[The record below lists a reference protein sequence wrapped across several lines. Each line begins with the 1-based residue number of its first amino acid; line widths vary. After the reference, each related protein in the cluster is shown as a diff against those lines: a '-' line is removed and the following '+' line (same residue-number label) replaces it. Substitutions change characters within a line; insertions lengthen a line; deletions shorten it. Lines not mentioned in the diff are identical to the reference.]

1 MDMKLP
7 EDQQAIRARCFH
19 PTGTFT
25 EFRPEEIEQSIP
37 NRFEQ
42 QVAKYPERIA
52 VKSKNYTLTYDAL
65 NKTANHVAH
74 AILAQRGEGEEP
86 IALLLENDAPMIA
99 SVLGVLKAG
108 KMYVPLDPGF
118 PVSRNADVLVDSE
131 ARLIVTNT
139 KHFSL
144 AKELAATKFAWI
156 NIDELDHTLSG
167 ENPRLNVSADALA
180 YILYTSGSTGKPK
193 GVVQNHRNVLHLI
206 MRHTNRAGIRPD
218 DRVALLR
225 SFSVHGG
232 TLQTFGALLNGA
244 VVLPFDVKNEGVQ
257 ELARWLAREE
267 ITIGRLG
274 PTLFRHLAAIV
285 DKEDRFPTPR
295 EISFSGESLHK
306 NDVELCRQRFPEDC
320 ILVNSFGATEVSSCC
335 EYIVDR
341 ETRIEDG
348 VVPCGY
354 PTTDMEVFLLDDHGK
369 ETRLG
374 EIGEI
379 AVKSCYLALGYWR
392 KPELTQAKFLPDP
405 KGGDARIYLTG
416 DVGRKLPDGRL
427 VHLWRKDFQVKIRG
441 YRVEVSE
448 VESTLLTLGNVK
460 EAVVVRRED
469 GSEEKRLVA
478 YIVADRTPAPS
489 ITMLRRALRE
499 KLPDYMI
506 PAAFVVLD
514 AMPLTPNGKV
524 DRLALPAPDQSRPE
538 LENSFVAPRT
548 PVEELLAEIWAEVLG
563 LERVGIHDDFFDLG
577 GHSLL
582 ATRVVSRIHK
592 ALQLEFPLRILF
604 EAFTVAGLAERI
616 EEWRRK
622 KQSVKT
628 PAMLPT
634 SRKAALPLSFAQQ
647 RLWFLDQLEPG
658 SAAYNIPGAVHMKG
672 PLNVPAFERSLNEIV
687 RRHEAL
693 RTTFSTVDGQPFQV
707 IIPPQSFRLE
717 VVDLP
722 ERPEEERKG
731 ESQRLVTKEAQRP
744 FDLRGGPL
752 FRFILFRSGE
762 ADHVFCYTMHHIVS
776 DGWSRSVFL
785 QELWILYKAFSAGQP
800 SPLPELPIQY
810 ADFAVWQRQ
819 WLQGE
824 ALEDDLAYW
833 KQQLRDIPP
842 VLQLPID
849 HPRPP
854 VQTFR
859 GASLALVVPKA
870 LADALKTF
878 SGEVG
883 VTLYMTLV
891 AAFKILLHR
900 LTGQDDILVGSPVAR
915 RNQTETEKLIGCFLN
930 TLVLRTNLSGNP
942 TFRNLLA
949 RVREVALGAYDHQD
963 FPFEKLLEEV
973 QPKRDLS
980 RTPLFQVFFNMHNFE
995 DPKLDLHGLTVKRL
1009 EITVPISMFDLTLY
1023 VRERDDVPHL
1033 RVVYNTDLFN
1043 QDRMVELLEQY
1054 KYLLSQIMENPDQ
1067 NISCF
1072 SLVTSAAEKLLPNPR
1087 QILRSDWFGAVH
1099 QKLSE
1104 QARCLADHPAVS
1116 DPYDR
1121 WTYQEL
1127 NAHSNQLARYLLKS
1141 GIRREDIVAVYGHRS
1156 ATLIWA
1162 VLGILKAGAAFLI
1175 LDPAYPTTRLIK
1187 YMRIARPSGFVHLE
1201 ACGLVSEELEAFIQT
1216 TTVRFRVTLPR
1227 LSAFR
1232 PDNVLQT
1239 YSPADPEITI
1249 GPDDL
1254 AYVSYTSGSTGEPK
1268 GILGRHG
1275 SLSHFL
1281 PWQQET
1287 FDLSASDRFCMLS
1300 GLSHDPL
1307 QRDIFTPLW
1316 LGATICIPDPEIIG
1330 TPKLAE
1336 WMAKEQVT
1344 FAHLTP
1350 AMAELL
1356 TETAAPDCRIQSL
1369 RYAFFV
1375 GDKLT
1380 RRDAMRLP
1388 RLAPAVTCITSYGS
1402 TETQRAVGYYVV
1414 PQEPELQ
1421 ESRDRAVYPLGRGM
1435 KDVQL
1440 LVLTAEHRLA
1450 GVGELGEIYLR
1461 SPHLALGY
1469 LGDEALTR
1477 ARFLTNPLTGVAGDR
1492 LYKTGDL
1499 GRYLPDGNVEF
1510 VGRSDRQVKIRGF
1523 RIEPEEVE
1531 AVLSQHP
1538 SIQQSVVLVREDVP
1552 DDKRLAAYVIARGEQ
1567 GVTASELRGFVKSK
1581 LPEYMVPA
1589 AFVYLDA
1596 LPLTPNGKVDYDA
1609 LPASDQSR
1617 TEERSYVGPR
1627 TAVEKRLVDIWAEV
1641 LKLERVGI
1649 DENFFE
1655 LGGHSLLATR
1665 VMSRVRDAFQLEIP
1679 LRTLF
1684 ENPTLAGLAVQ
1695 IAQPQPQNGGA
1706 EDMAELLGDV
1716 ESLSDEQANRLL
1728 VEQGSE
1734 KI

>member
-52 VKSKNYTLTYDAL
+52 VKSKNYTLTYDTL

-285 DKEDRFPTPR
+285 DKEDRFPSPR

-427 VHLWRKDFQVKIRG
+427 VHLRRKDFQVKIRG

-469 GSEEKRLVA
+469 GGEEKRLVA
-478 YIVADRTPAPS
+478 YVVADRTPAPS
-489 ITMLRRALRE
+489 ITMLRSALRE

-524 DRLALPAPDQSRPE
+524 DRSALPAPDQSRPE

-707 IIPPQSFRLE
+707 IIPPQFFRLE

-722 ERPEEERKG
+722 ECPEEERKG
-731 ESQRLVTKEAQRP
+731 ESQTLLTKEAQRP

-810 ADFAVWQRQ
+810 ADFAVWQRK
-819 WLQGE
+819 WLQDE
-824 ALEDDLAYW
+824 VLQKQLSYW
-833 KQQLRDIPP
+833 KQQLSGAPP
-842 VLQLPID
+842 ILELPTD
-849 HPRPP
+849 RPRPSRHS
-854 VQTFR
+854 FL
-859 GASLALVVPKA
+859 GASESLTLSGR
-870 LADALKTF
+870 LSDQLKDL
-878 SGEVG
+878 SREHQ
-883 VTLYMTLV
+883 VTLFMTLLTV
-891 AAFKILLHR
+891 FKILLHR
-900 LTGQDDILVGSPVAR
+900 YTGQSDIVVGSPIAG
-915 RNQTETEKLIGCFLN
+915 RNRAEIEHLIGFFVN
-930 TLVLRTNLSGNP
+930 TIVLRADVSGNP
-942 TFRNLLA
+942 TFRELLA
-949 RVREVALGAYDHQD
+949 RVRTTALDAYAHQD
-963 FPFEKLLEEV
+963 LPFEKLVEEL
-973 QPKRDLS
+973 QPERDLS
-980 RTPLFQVFFNMHNFE
+980 RSPLFQVFFNMLE
-995 DPKLDLHGLTVKRL
+995 LDGQDLKLKGLSVERL
-1009 EITVPISMFDLTLY
+1009 ALGAPESKFDLTLY
-1023 VRERDDVPHL
+1023 VREKDKKIYL
-1033 RVVYNTDLFN
+1033 RLVYDTELFHTDTASRMLGHFQSLLRGVVENPEH
-1043 QDRMVELLEQY
+1043 Q
-1054 KYLLSQIMENPDQ
+1054 LSQLPILTPAERQQLLGWNETRRDFNDKCIHELFEAQVERTPDAIAVVFENKQ
-1067 NISCF
+1067 
-1072 SLVTSAAEKLLPNPR
+1072 L
-1087 QILRSDWFGAVH
+1087 
-1099 QKLSE
+1099 
-1104 QARCLADHPAVS
+1104 
-1116 DPYDR
+1116 
-1121 WTYQEL
+1121 TYCEL
-1127 NAHSNQLARYLLKS
+1127 NQRANQLAHFLQKL
-1141 GIRREDIVAVYGHRS
+1141 GVGTEVLVGLCVERS
-1156 ATLIWA
+1156 VETVLGL
-1162 VLGILKAGAAFLI
+1162 LGILKAGAAYVA
-1175 LDPAYPTTRLIK
+1175 LDPEYPKARLGYMLGQAEIRFLVTRERL
-1187 YMRIARPSGFVHLE
+1187 LE
-1201 ACGLVSEELEAFIQT
+1201 LLPDFKGRAICLDRDCGLFEQEQRQNPEATIE
-1216 TTVRFRVTLPR
+1216 
-1227 LSAFR
+1227 
-1232 PDNVLQT
+1232 PDN
-1239 YSPADPEITI
+1239 
-1249 GPDDL
+1249 L
-1254 AYVSYTSGSTGEPK
+1254 AYVIYTSGSTGRPK
-1268 GILGRHG
+1268 GVLGHHRGVANYFSYLWETYNLNRADIVLQLPSLSFDASIRDMIGPLTAGARVIIVNDFHAKDPAALLSKIEEHRVTCILSIVPTLFNGFLETAQSRDLFHNSMRLILASGEALPVATCLKAKDVFGHGTWIVNQYGPSESTLTCSYHRVLEADDSRGIISLGRPVPNARIHI
-1275 SLSHFL
+1275 LDSHLNLAPIGIAGELHIGGVGLTRGYINSPEFTA
-1281 PWQQET
+1281 E
-1287 FDLSASDRFCMLS
+1287 RF
-1300 GLSHDPL
+1300 
-1307 QRDIFTPLW
+1307 
-1316 LGATICIPDPEIIG
+1316 IPDPFSG
-1330 TPKLAE
+1330 
-1336 WMAKEQVT
+1336 
-1344 FAHLTP
+1344 
-1350 AMAELL
+1350 
-1356 TETAAPDCRIQSL
+1356 
-1369 RYAFFV
+1369 
-1375 GDKLT
+1375 
-1380 RRDAMRLP
+1380 
-1388 RLAPAVTCITSYGS
+1388 
-1402 TETQRAVGYYVV
+1402 
-1414 PQEPELQ
+1414 EPG
-1421 ESRDRAVYPLGRGM
+1421 A
-1435 KDVQL
+1435 
-1440 LVLTAEHRLA
+1440 
-1450 GVGELGEIYLR
+1450 
-1461 SPHLALGY
+1461 
-1469 LGDEALTR
+1469 
-1477 ARFLTNPLTGVAGDR
+1477 R
-1492 LYKTGDL
+1492 LYKSGDL
-1499 GRYLPDGNVEF
+1499 GRYRPDGNIEF
-1510 VGRSDRQVKIRGF
+1510 LGRIDHQVKVRGF
-1523 RIEPEEVE
+1523 RIELGEIE

-1538 SIQQSVVLVREDVP
+1538 GVQQAVAVVREDLPGDTRLVAYIVP
-1552 DDKRLAAYVIARGEQ
+1552 NKAEAPSGD
-1567 GVTASELRGFVKSK
+1567 ELRNYLK
-1581 LPEYMVPA
+1581 LKVPEYMVPS
-1589 AFVYLDA
+1589 AFVMLEA
-1596 LPLTPNGKVDYDA
+1596 FPLTPSRKVDRKA

-1655 LGGHSLLATR
+1655 LGGHSLLATQ

-1684 ENPTLAGLAVQ
+1684 ENPTLAGLAGQ
-1695 IAQPQPQNGGA
+1695 IAQLQPQNRGA
-1706 EDMAELLGDV
+1706 EDMAELLADL